1 MMLEIFNLFKSRKLP
16 DAMHLPFKLGK
27 LGDVLSD
34 DESSLSRNNGIPR
47 PELLLKVD
55 ALSLIAMGFSLVWD
69 LVASAAFC
77 EVELLTDK
85 LMFLPDQLD
94 ELDKALIDELS
105 PSHNDGMLHPEV
117 LLMADKSSGG
127 ASKLLLVDEP

>member
-1 MMLEIFNLFKSRKLP
+1 MLEIFISFKSRKLP
-16 DAMHLPFKLGK
+16 DAMPLPFKLGE
-27 LGDVLSD
+27 LRDVLSD
-34 DESSLSRNNGIPR
+34 DESLSSRNNVILR

-55 ALSLIAMGFSLVWD
+55 ASSLIAMGFSLVWD

-77 EVELLTDK
+77 EVELLVDK
-85 LMFLPDQLD
+85 LMSLPDQLD
-94 ELDKALIDELS
+94 ELDEVLLDELS

-117 LLMADKSSGG
+117 LLIADTSSGG